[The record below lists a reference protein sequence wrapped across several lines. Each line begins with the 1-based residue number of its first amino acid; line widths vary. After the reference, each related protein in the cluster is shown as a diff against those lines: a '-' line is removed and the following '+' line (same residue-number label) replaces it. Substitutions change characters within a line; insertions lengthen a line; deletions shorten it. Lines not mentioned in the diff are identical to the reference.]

1 MDNCRFCQIAQ
12 KKVQDY
18 VIWEDENFIAFLDI
32 NPANAGHCML
42 IPKEHTDYFFDL
54 NDELYLELFKTAK
67 KLSEPIRKAMNA
79 KRIGI
84 AVVGFDVPH
93 AHLHLIP
100 LHGSNELFDPRKFNK
115 AKPDDLK
122 NIQEKLKEA
131 LKSVSGEIARN

>member
-18 VIWEDENFIAFLDI
+18 IIYEDEKFMAFLDA
-32 NPANAGHCML
+32 NPAKPGHCML
-42 IPKEHTDYFFDL
+42 IPKKHTDYFFDL
-54 NDELYLELFKTAK
+54 EDELYLGLFKTAK
-67 KLSEPIRKAMNA
+67 KLSEPLRKAMGA

-100 LHGSNELFDPRKFNK
+100 LHGSNELFDPKEFCK
-115 AKPDDLK
+115 AKPDELK
-122 NIQEKLKEA
+122 NVQEKLKPI
-131 LKSVSGEIARN
+131 LGNL

>member
-18 VIWEDENFIAFLDI
+18 VIYEDENFMAFLDV
-32 NPANAGHCML
+32 NPAKAGHCML
-42 IPKEHTDYFFDL
+42 IPKKHTDYFFDL
-54 NDELYLELFKTAK
+54 DDDLYFGLFKTAK
-67 KLSEPIRKAMNA
+67 KLSEPIKKTMGA

-100 LHGSNELFDPRKFNK
+100 LHGSNELFDPKKFTR
-115 AKPDDLK
+115 AKPEELK
-122 NIQEKLKEA
+122 EIQEKLKRV
-131 LKSVSGEIARN
+131 LDSV